1 MTLDKTTL
9 SRIESR
15 CTTASALIL
24 AVESLES
31 ILDATAGSQYD
42 PGYTAS
48 ITAHAALQK
57 IAEIIGEEAKK

>member
-1 MTLDKTTL
+1 MTLDPTTL

-15 CTTASALIL
+15 CTTASALLVAI
-24 AVESLES
+24 ESLES

-48 ITAHAALQK
+48 TLAQEALQE
-57 IAEIIGEEAKK
+57 IAGIIEAKL